1 LELEIGSDTLDGDDS
16 PEASAAAWIG
26 LLLMAL
32 GVVILLMAFLW
43 VATTWLLAVG
53 TLAFWWGVVVLVP
66 EPLKKPAVILM
77 IIGTVWI
84 VYFTF
89 FLAR

>member
-1 LELEIGSDTLDGDDS
+1 MVMTRPRL
-16 PEASAAAWIG
+16 PRHAWIG

-32 GVVILLMAFLW
+32 VVVIVLIAFFW

-66 EPLKKPAVILM
+66 EPLRRPAIILM
-77 IIGTVWI
+77 IVGTIWI
-84 VYFTF
+84 VGFAFIT
-89 FLAR
+89 AR

>member
-1 LELEIGSDTLDGDDS
+1 MI
-16 PEASAAAWIG
+16 
-26 LLLMAL
+26 
-32 GVVILLMAFLW
+32 AFLW

-84 VYFTF
+84 VYPF

>member
-1 LELEIGSDTLDGDDS
+1 MAMTRTRL
-16 PEASAAAWIG
+16 PRHAWIG

-32 GVVILLMAFLW
+32 GVVILLIAFLW

>member
-1 LELEIGSDTLDGDDS
+1 
-16 PEASAAAWIG
+16 
-26 LLLMAL
+26 MAL
-32 GVVILLMAFLW
+32 GVVSLLIAFLW

-66 EPLKKPAVILM
+66 EPLKKPAVMLM

-84 VYFTF
+84 VHPF

>member
-1 LELEIGSDTLDGDDS
+1 MVMTRPRL
-16 PEASAAAWIG
+16 PRHAWIG

-32 GVVILLMAFLW
+32 GVVSLLIAFLW

-66 EPLKKPAVILM
+66 EPLKKPAVMLM

-84 VYFTF
+84 VHPF

>member
-1 LELEIGSDTLDGDDS
+1 
-16 PEASAAAWIG
+16 
-26 LLLMAL
+26 LL
-32 GVVILLMAFLW
+32 G
-43 VATTWLLAVG
+43 VG

-66 EPLKKPAVILM
+66 EPLEKPAVILM

>member
-1 LELEIGSDTLDGDDS
+1 MVMTRPRL
-16 PEASAAAWIG
+16 PRHAWIG

-32 GVVILLMAFLW
+32 GVVILLIAFLW

-53 TLAFWWGVVVLVP
+53 TLAFWCGVVVLLP
-66 EPLKKPAVILM
+66 EPLRKPGVILM
-77 IIGTVWI
+77 IVGTVWI

-89 FLAR
+89 FLALAAVRRQVA

>member
-1 LELEIGSDTLDGDDS
+1 
-16 PEASAAAWIG
+16 
-26 LLLMAL
+26 MAL